1 MKSNFLI
8 VALMSSSFLASSAFA
23 DEEYMEV
30 TAPNECCQTPMPA
43 GLGLIMSMGG
53 SAAASAASGGLKQA
67 AVDVAMK
74 KAIKEK
80 SKKQEKKEEQKNAYE
95 KATTSEG
102 GALEALINQI
112 GALFMQAT
120 DNGGKTTLK
129 YEGPNGEKLEFEDCV
144 PSGPLNPNK
153 VTCTEQKFEI
163 FVDPTDG
170 MEKWAFSI
178 SVVEPKYNPKH
189 YDADASGYYPAVVGG
204 QTFSIVVE
212 SKDDLLWQLRRVAAA
227 K

>member
-1 MKSNFLI
+1 MKKIL
-8 VALMSSSFLASSAFA
+8 ALTALAFISTAA
-23 DEEYMEV
+23 LGDEEYMEV
-30 TAPNECCQTPMPA
+30 TAPNECCQPPMPA

-53 SAAASAASGGLKQA
+53 SVAVSAAAGGLKQA

-102 GALEALINQI
+102 GALEALINQL

-120 DNGGKTTLK
+120 ENGGRTKLK

-153 VTCTEQKFEI
+153 LTCTEQKFEI
-163 FVDPTDG
+163 FTDPTDG

-189 YDADASGYYPAVVGG
+189 YDADASGYYPAVVDG

-227 K
+227 R